1 MSNRV
6 LVTGGAGYV
15 GSHACK
21 ELARAGFEPVV
32 YDDLRRGNRWAV
44 KWGPLVKAPLEDR
57 DCLIET
63 MTRYDICAVMHFAA
77 YAYVGESMT
86 DPSSYFRN
94 NVTASLNILDAMAE
108 FGIEPLVISSTCA
121 TYGNPDKMPISE
133 DTPLAP
139 INPYGAS
146 KVMMEECARWYGTA
160 HGLHTIA
167 LRYFNAAG
175 CDPDGEIGELHD
187 PEPHLIP
194 IVVEA
199 ALGQRESITINGV
212 DYDTPDGTAVRDYI
226 HVTDL
231 ARAHMLALKHLLDG
245 GPGTVFNLGT
255 GRGSSIR
262 EIIDAVGAAAGRQ
275 PKVIEG
281 PRRPG
286 DPSELV
292 ADPKRARDM
301 LGWTA
306 ERSSLDLI
314 AADAV
319 NWYRN
324 VLPKLDMPNPETLKL
339 AP

>member
-1 MSNRV
+1 MSIRV
-6 LVTGGAGYV
+6 LVTGGAGFV

-44 KWGPLVKAPLEDR
+44 KWGPLVEAPLEDR
-57 DCLIET
+57 DRLSDT
-63 MTRYDICAVMHFAA
+63 MRRFRIGAVMHFAA

-86 DPSSYFRN
+86 DPSMYFRN
-94 NVTASLNILDAMAE
+94 NVSASLNVFDAMAE
-108 FGIEPLVISSTCA
+108 HGIAPLVISSTCA
-121 TYGNPDKMPISE
+121 TYGIPATMPITE
-133 DTPLAP
+133 DLPLAP

-146 KVMMEECARWYGTA
+146 KVMMEECARWYGA
-160 HGLHTIA
+160 SHGMRTIA

-175 CDPDGEIGELHD
+175 CDPEGEIGELHD

-194 IVVEA
+194 LVVEA
-199 ALGQRESITINGV
+199 ALGRRDAITVNGT

-226 HVTDL
+226 HVSDL
-231 ARAHMLALKHLLDG
+231 ARAHVRALECLLDG
-245 GPGTVFNLGT
+245 HPGTVCNLGT
-255 GRGSSIR
+255 GQGSSILQ
-262 EIIDAVGAAAGRQ
+262 IIDAVSAAAGRR
-275 PKVIEG
+275 PAVLEG

-286 DPSELV
+286 DPPSLV
-292 ADPKRARDM
+292 ADPSRAREV

-306 ERSSLDLI
+306 ECSSLDTI

-324 VLPKLDMPNPETLKL
+324 ILPELNV
-339 AP
+339 A